1 MSKVYIWIGQF
12 QSNAEFETYIN
23 QSKFRQWWAEHDE
36 DNLELSCQFVSI
48 R

>member
-36 DNLELSCQFVSI
+36 DSVNGGQNMTKI
-48 R
+48 I